1 MAQQQQ
7 QLRVLDTVRL
17 SPAVPVP
24 PQPLPLSGLDADRN
38 VLDVTFRTLRLFPAP
53 APSSSQTDPLAV
65 LPCAFEAA
73 LALFPAFAGR
83 LLLRSESS
91 SDGCHAVAPA
101 AADLAVPFVLAECDL
116 SAADVDT
123 DSPASP
129 LLDRLA
135 PGVQDAAA
143 QALLALQATRFA
155 CGGVALGMRAAHGL
169 CDGAGATQFLAAAAR
184 FARGQ
189 GPPPVSPVWDR
200 RELLGPRRPPRVAT
214 SVFDRVLALDDGVAR
229 HGPYGH
235 DQQHREL
242 TRACFH
248 VSDARVES
256 LRARL
261 ADEAGLKLTTFEVAA
276 AFVWRAR
283 VKANGT
289 AAGETV
295 KMVYSMNISKLL
307 TPPLPAGYWGNV
319 CVPVYVALAAGDLV
333 SQPLASTAALIKK
346 SKQDVDDEYVRSY
359 IDFQE
364 LHHLE
369 GVTAGGEVS
378 AFTDWRR
385 LGHGEV
391 DFGWGGPDVVVPLTW
406 GILGSTEPC
415 FFLPYGVNDER
426 RKGGFKVF
434 VAVRGEAVQ
443 VFREEMAEL
452 LVQQHQITSVGKL

>member
-1 MAQQQQ
+1 MAQQ

-38 VLDVTFRTLRLFPAP
+38 
-53 APSSSQTDPLAV
+53 TDPLAV
-65 LPCAFEAA
+65 LPRAFEAA
-73 LALFPAFAGR
+73 LALFPAFR
-83 LLLRSESS
+83 RPPPPPLRILLRLPRRRP
-91 SDGCHAVAPA
+91 AAPA

-116 SAADVDT
+116 PAADVDT
-123 DSPASP
+123 DSPDSP

-135 PGVQDAAA
+135 PGVQDDAGAARA
-143 QALLALQATRFA
+143 SLLALQATRFA

-189 GPPPVSPVWDR
+189 GPPLVVPVWDR
-200 RELLGPRRPPRVAT
+200 RELLGPRRPPRVVT
-214 SVFDRVLALDDGVAR
+214 PLFDRVLAVDDG
-229 HGPYGH
+229 HH
-235 DQQHREL
+235 HHQHPEQEQEI

-248 VSDARVES
+248 VSDARVEA

-261 ADEAGLKLTTFEVAA
+261 ADEAGLRLTTFEVVA

-289 AAGETV
+289 GAGETV

-319 CVPVYVALAAGDLV
+319 CVPVYVCLPAGDLV
-333 SQPLASTAALIKK
+333 SQPLAATAALIKK
-346 SKQDVDDEYVRSY
+346 SKQHVDDEYVRSY

-434 VAVRGEAVQ
+434 VAVRGEAMP